1 MTLLLRRRLSAFD
14 KGIHGC
20 WGSGLR
26 LTLCHAH
33 QKYQIERP
41 HATTAGSKAVI
52 ADVSMVLASI
62 AFGALIAAAVYDVVR
77 FEIPDMLSVIILVTA
92 LGHGA
97 MTPGFH
103 WPSHL
108 AAIMIM
114 FIIGLLVFWLNAMG
128 GADIKLLVAIAGW
141 TGLGGLAQ
149 QLTAVVIAGGL
160 LALVLILV
168 RAVAAQRAAPEHLP
182 RIARKGA
189 PLPYAVAIAVG
200 TGWWANGNWSVT

>member
-1 MTLLLRRRLSAFD
+1 MT
-14 KGIHGC
+14 
-20 WGSGLR
+20 
-26 LTLCHAH
+26 
-33 QKYQIERP
+33 
-41 HATTAGSKAVI
+41 
-52 ADVSMVLASI
+52 DVAMVLASI
-62 AFGALIAAAVYDVVR
+62 AFGALVAAAVHDVVR
-77 FEIPDMLSVIILVTA
+77 FEIPNTLSVIILVTA

-97 MTPGFH
+97 VTQGFD

-108 AAIMIM
+108 AAIMLM
-114 FIIGLLVFWLNAMG
+114 LIIGLLVFRLDAMG

-160 LALVLILV
+160 LALVLIIV
-168 RAVAAQRAAPEHLP
+168 RAVAARRAAPEHLP

-200 TGWWANGNWSVT
+200 TGWWANGNWSII